1 MSVLEHTINDCRLQ
15 NSVFAYIRV
24 RGSCGIKYQ
33 TLLIGEGFNLIV
45 FPSKSL
51 GLLEN
56 KEVGS
61 YYMIEN

>member
-1 MSVLEHTINDCRLQ
+1 MSVLENSINDCQLQ
-15 NSVFAYIRV
+15 NSAFAYIRV
-24 RGSCGIKYQ
+24 RGSCGIKCQ